1 MESKNLSI
9 GANDDTDD
17 DADEAE
23 MLLTLGPAMI
33 FSTFETCYK
42 YLNLQDLLRISQ
54 FLRPAMNST
63 DMARSKEV

>member
-1 MESKNLSI
+1 MESKNLPI
-9 GANDDTDD
+9 GANDDTDA

-23 MLLTLGPAMI
+23 RLLTLGPAMI
-33 FSTFETCYK
+33 F
-42 YLNLQDLLRISQ
+42 LNLQDLLRISH